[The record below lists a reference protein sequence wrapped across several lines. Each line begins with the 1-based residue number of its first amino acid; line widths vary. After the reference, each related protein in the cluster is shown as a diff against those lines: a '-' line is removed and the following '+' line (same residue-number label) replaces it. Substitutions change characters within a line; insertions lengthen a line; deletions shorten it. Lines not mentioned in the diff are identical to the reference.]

1 MKQFSLS
8 LFALLFLSAC
18 THYYYTPAATQ
29 PGQTEAVYT
38 RGLPGLRSQQ
48 YGADLTAGL
57 SSKGE
62 KDLSL
67 QVYLYNDSDSAY
79 TFYPEDVRVSGY
91 DAFGQ
96 MQPLRVFEASEYVRW
111 KRNRDI
117 LIGSAVVVGT
127 VALILIVHEVSKD
140 NNKGKN
146 NNNNSGNNPDWA
158 NNYFYDPVGWIDFSV
173 NTALIIGSAN
183 SAPPPQ
189 AEPTIPEKGLLRS
202 HTLYPGEAVQGIV
215 KVRGKAPFLNR
226 ILVEIPVNGA
236 YHKFS
241 FENKRSAR

>member
-1 MKQFSLS
+1 MKQLLLS
-8 LFALLFLSAC
+8 LFALFIFGAC
-18 THYYYTPAATQ
+18 ATQYYYKPAATQ

-57 SSKGE
+57 SAKGE

-67 QVYLYNDSDSAY
+67 QVYLYNDSDEPY
-79 TFYPEDVRVSGY
+79 TFQPEDIRVSGY

-96 MQPLRVFEASEYVRW
+96 MQPMRVFGASEYVKW

-117 LIGSAVVVGT
+117 LIGTAIVVGT
-127 VALILIVHEVSKD
+127 VALILVVSELSKD
-140 NNKGKN
+140 NNKSK
-146 NNNNSGNNPDWA
+146 GNNHSNNAADWA
-158 NNYFYDPVGWIDFSV
+158 NNYYYDPIGWIDFSF
-173 NTALIIGSAN
+173 NTAFIIGSAA
-183 SAPPPQ
+183 APPPQ
-189 AEPTIPEKGLLRS
+189 AEPAIPENGLLRT
-202 HTLYPGEAVQGIV
+202 HTIYPGEAIQGIV

-226 ILVEIPVNGA
+226 VLVEVPVNGA

-241 FENKRSAR
+241 FENKRPAR

>member
-1 MKQFSLS
+1 MKKHFLGFLALS
-8 LFALLFLSAC
+8 LLSAC
-18 THYYYTPAATQ
+18 AQYYYQPAATQ

-48 YGADLTAGL
+48 FGADITAGL
-57 SSKGE
+57 SAQGE

-67 QVYLYNDSDSAY
+67 QVYIYNDSDSAY
-79 TFYPEDVRVSGY
+79 TIYPEDIRVSGY

-96 MQPLRVFEASEYVRW
+96 MQPLRVFEAGEYVKW

-117 LIGSAVVVGT
+117 LIGTAVVVGT

-140 NNKGKN
+140 SKGRSG
-146 NNNNSGNNPDWA
+146 SGNNNRDWA
-158 NNYFYDPVGWIDFSV
+158 NAYFYDPVGWIDFSFNV
-173 NTALIIGSAN
+173 GYVIGAAAT
-183 SAPPPQ
+183 APPPQ
-189 AEPTIPEKGLLRS
+189 AQPAMPENGLLRA

-226 ILVEIPVNGA
+226 ILVEVPVNGA

-241 FENKRSAR
+241 FEHKRRAR

>member
-1 MKQFSLS
+1 MKQFALS
-8 LFALLFLSAC
+8 LAIILTLGAC
-18 THYYYTPAATQ
+18 ATHYYYKPAATQ

-48 YGADLTAGL
+48 FGSDLTAGL

-67 QVYLYNDSDSAY
+67 QIYLYNDTDSAY
-79 TFYPEDVRVSGY
+79 TFYPEDIQVSGY

-96 MQPLRVFEASEYVRW
+96 MQPLRVFEASEYKKW

-117 LIGSAVVVGT
+117 MIGAAVVVAT
-127 VALILIVHEVSKD
+127 VATILIIHEVTKDKNPSK
-140 NNKGKN
+140 GGH
-146 NNNNSGNNPDWA
+146 SGGDPAWT
-158 NNYFYDPVGWIDFSV
+158 NNYYYNPVGWIDFSI
-173 NTALIIGSAN
+173 NTAFVIGAA

-189 AEPTIPEKGLLRS
+189 SEPAIPEDGLLRS

-215 KVRGKAPFLNR
+215 KVRGKEPFLNR
-226 ILVEIPVNGA
+226 VLVEVPVDGA

-241 FENKRSAR
+241 FENRRRAN

>member
-1 MKQFSLS
+1 MKQPLLS
-8 LFALLFLSAC
+8 LFALLFLGAC

-29 PGQTEAVYT
+29 PGQSEAVYT

-57 SSKGE
+57 SAKGE

-67 QVYLYNDSDSAY
+67 QVYLYNDSDTAY
-79 TFYPEDVRVSGY
+79 TFQPQEVRVSGY

-96 MQPLRVFEASEYVRW
+96 MQPLRVFEASEYVKW

-117 LIGSAVVVGT
+117 LITTAVVVGT

-140 NNKGKN
+140 NNKSKSKN
-146 NNNNSGNNPDWA
+146 KSGNDRDWA
-158 NNYFYDPVGWIDFSV
+158 NNYYYDPIGWIDFSV
-173 NTALIIGSAN
+173 NTAFIVGSAT
-183 SAPPPQ
+183 APPPQ
-189 AEPTIPEKGLLRS
+189 AEPVMPENGLLRT
-202 HTLYPGEAVQGIV
+202 HTIYPGEAVQGIV

-241 FENKRSAR
+241 FEHKRPAR